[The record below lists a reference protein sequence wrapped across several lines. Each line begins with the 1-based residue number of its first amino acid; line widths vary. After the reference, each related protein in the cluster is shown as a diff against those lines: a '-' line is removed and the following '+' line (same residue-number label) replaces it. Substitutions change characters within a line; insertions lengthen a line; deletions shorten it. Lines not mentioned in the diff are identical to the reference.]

1 MNLQSIQQMDNVT
14 LAIVKNDKDSG
25 TFMATAKDFDL
36 EITFHEVE
44 TYGEVMRLTEN
55 KMVDAGIVNRLY
67 IKPIRIP
74 SIFRK
79 PLWCLILRR
88 LDMVF

>member
-1 MNLQSIQQMDNVT
+1 
-14 LAIVKNDKDSG
+14 
-25 TFMATAKDFDL
+25 MATAKDFDL

-74 SIFRK
+74 SIIQET
-79 PLWCLILRR
+79 PLVFNPSQVRYGFLDKQIL
-88 LDMVF
+88 